1 MTFESPHS
9 KKTIKGDGLL
19 SDLFNTSVKL
29 IKDNKENLT
38 SIISESSKLKD
49 SVSKNIEL
57 TKKINKLDEF
67 KKHKLNHKPN
77 HKPKQELKEEPKQEL
92 KSPPSK
98 NKEEIINTIVSKK
111 KGRGFYDI
119 HN

>member
-1 MTFESPHS
+1 MTFESPQS

-57 TKKINKLDEF
+57 TKKN
-67 KKHKLNHKPN
+67 
-77 HKPKQELKEEPKQEL
+77 Q
-92 KSPPSK
+92 
-98 NKEEIINTIVSKK
+98 
-111 KGRGFYDI
+111 
-119 HN
+119 